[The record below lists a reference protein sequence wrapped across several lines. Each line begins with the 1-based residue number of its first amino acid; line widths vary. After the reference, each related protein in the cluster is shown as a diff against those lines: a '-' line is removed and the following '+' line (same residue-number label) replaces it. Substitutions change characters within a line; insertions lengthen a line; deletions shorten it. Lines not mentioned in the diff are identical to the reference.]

1 MPQACRFAY
10 QQPRRYKAHRPS
22 ITGIPMSKV
31 RVASFSLS
39 LDGFGAG
46 IEQGHDDP
54 LGKRGKELHQWFF
67 GTRMFHAMTGQP
79 GGAQGVDDD
88 YAVRSMAGF
97 GAFILG
103 RNMFG
108 PARGPWPDESWKGW
122 WGDNPPYHAPTFVLT
137 HHPRE
142 SITMAGGT
150 TFHFVTEGIEAALEQ
165 ARAAAGGKDVKIGG
179 GVNTV
184 RQYLQ
189 AGLVDELHFAISPV
203 VLGRGEAMFAGLDLP
218 AMGFRV
224 VEHVATAAATHVV
237 LAR

>member
-1 MPQACRFAY
+1 M
-10 QQPRRYKAHRPS
+10 
-22 ITGIPMSKV
+22 GKV
-31 RVASFSLS
+31 RVAGFSLS

-46 IEQGHDDP
+46 VEQSLDDP

-67 GTRMFHAMTGQP
+67 ATRTFHAMVGQP
-79 GGAQGVDDD
+79 GGAQDVDD
-88 YAVRSMAGF
+88 AWAARAMAGF

-108 PARGPWPDESWKGW
+108 PVRGSWPDESWKGW
-122 WGDNPPYHAPTFVLT
+122 WGDDPPYHAPTFVLT
-137 HHPRE
+137 HHPRA
-142 SITMAGGT
+142 SIPMAGGT

-165 ARAAAGGKDVKIGG
+165 ARAAAGNLDVKIGG
-179 GVNTV
+179 GVSTV

-218 AMGFRV
+218 ALGFHV
-224 VEHVATAAATHVV
+224 VDHVATAAATHVT
-237 LAR
+237 LARQAAIGRAGKQRATCAPR